1 MRSSWILDRCVWP
14 RGTWCTTGEHTVH
27 ELTDDVSSV
36 SPGADALVF
45 HVGACYAVRVRGTY
59 DGARDGLINMGSW
72 LFTYEFLQG
81 FLDQLYGSAS
91 TFRQYLLCALRG
103 YVRASAGSSHAV
115 REHALSRMYLQQMNS
130 HGRHDTGSKKCYQA
144 FVNAVLDF
152 ITLQVQRRRDS
163 LAWN

>member
-115 REHALSRMYLQQMNS
+115 REHALSRMYLQQMTIKLIS
-130 HGRHDTGSKKCYQA
+130 I
-144 FVNAVLDF
+144 LDV
-152 ITLQVQRRRDS
+152 IS
-163 LAWN
+163 